1 MTALKDIAKIETTG
15 LWRAD
20 EDAQRIE
27 VFVSVGDGSL
37 IISDISN
44 TALSH
49 WALAAVRRRNP
60 GKRPAIYAPG
70 RDTPEELEI
79 EDATMIEAIER
90 IRTAIDRTRPHPGRL
105 RVLSLVAI
113 TITLL
118 ALALFWVPKALRDH
132 TLSVLPGPQQ
142 VAIGQNMLSRIT
154 TLTGPACADPQG
166 LEALDVLNARVL
178 PQTGTRIVVL
188 PNMPKPTMHLPGGH
202 IIVSADLLDPSSAS
216 ETVAGHILTAFLR
229 TNLHDTL
236 REYLTFAGFR
246 ETFRMLT
253 SGETN
258 PETLR
263 RYVDLKLTR
272 PAMEVDD
279 IRMLDAFSARTLP
292 VTPYARSLPSDDPQ
306 ATRLIAADPFAT
318 EPAPEVLSD
327 TDWLTLANICQ

>member
-37 IISDISN
+37 IITDISN

-49 WALAAVRRRNP
+49 WALAAVHRRNP

-79 EDATMIEAIER
+79 EDATMIDAIER

-105 RVLSLVAI
+105 RVLSLLAI
-113 TITLL
+113 TVTLL

-142 VAIGQNMLSRIT
+142 VAIGQSMLSRIT
-154 TLTGPACADPQG
+154 TLTGPACSDPQG
-166 LEALDVLNARVL
+166 LEALRVLNARVL
-178 PQTGTRIVVL
+178 PQTRARIVVL
-188 PNMPKPTMHLPGGH
+188 PNLPKPTMHLPGGH
-202 IIVSADLLDPSSAS
+202 IIVSADLLDPGSAA
-216 ETVAGHILTAFLR
+216 EAVAGHILTASLR
-229 TNLHDTL
+229 ADLYDTL
-236 REYLTFAGFR
+236 SEYLTFAGFR
-246 ETFRMLT
+246 ETFRLLT

-272 PAMEVDD
+272 PATEVDD
-279 IRMLDAFSARTLP
+279 SHLLDAFSARSLP
-292 VTPYARSLPSDDPQ
+292 VAPYARSLPRDGPQ
-306 ATRLIAADPFAT
+306 AARLVAADPFANQ
-318 EPAPEVLSD
+318 PAPEVLSD

>member
-60 GKRPAIYAPG
+60 GKRPALYAPG
-70 RDTPEELEI
+70 QNTPEELEI
-79 EDATMIEAIER
+79 EDATMIDAIER

-105 RVLSLVAI
+105 RVLSLSIIAVI
-113 TITLL
+113 LL

-132 TLSVLPGPQQ
+132 TLSVLPIPQQ
-142 VAIGQNMLSRIT
+142 VAIGQSMLSRIT

-166 LEALDVLNARVL
+166 LEALEALNARVL
-178 PQTGTRIVVL
+178 PNARARLVVL
-188 PNMPKPTMHLPGGH
+188 PNLPKPTMHLPGGH
-202 IIVSADLLDPSSAS
+202 IIVSADLLDPNSAP
-216 ETVAGHILTAFLR
+216 EAVAGHILTAKMR
-229 TNLHDTL
+229 ADMQNTL
-236 REYLTFAGFR
+236 GEYLTFAGFQ
-246 ETFRMLT
+246 ETFRLLT

-263 RYVDLKLTR
+263 RYVDLKLTQPR
-272 PAMEVDD
+272 LTINDAPL
-279 IRMLDAFSARTLP
+279 LDALAGLALPSTPYARTLP
-292 VTPYARSLPSDDPQ
+292 SSDPQ
-306 ATRLIAADPFAT
+306 AARLIAADPFADR
-318 EPAPEVLSD
+318 PAPEVLSD
-327 TDWLTLANICQ
+327 TQWLTLANICQ